1 MIICKYINILLIVF
15 IVFYDIYIK
24 KSPPQVKTRG
34 AGNRKQVNPML

>member
-24 KSPPQVKTRG
+24 KVPHKYKQGGSVIE
-34 AGNRKQVNPML
+34 NR